1 MGEEGIR
8 IVSKLSDI
16 WYDPSRVQGLLHVY
30 HSQSG
35 EMCQR
40 IALKPETSVKD
51 VTNLVAVTE
60 RPYIVALLENEKTN
74 LYDVKNKRWI
84 KTIQSWTGVTTKDG
98 RWGLSAPSRGGLDL
112 LDMKLDGEIV
122 RNFLPRKAQG
132 VFTIHALFNK
142 ERSTFITE

>member
-1 MGEEGIR
+1 M
-8 IVSKLSDI
+8 
-16 WYDPSRVQGLLHVY
+16 PCVQGLLHVY

-40 IALKPETSVKD
+40 IPLKPETSVKD

-84 KTIQSWTGVTTKDG
+84 KTIHSWTGVTTKDG

-122 RNFLPRKAQG
+122 RNFLPRKVPG

-142 ERSTFITE
+142 ERSIFINDCPAFDWFLYVLILSEGDI